1 MYGSDCDGMAAVT
14 AGTNSLGQAV
24 IADLNIAVLIKDI
37 AGFEVTMYYPAIMQM
52 GKTFCDFAQEEV
64 QITGKAVTR
73 LYGFDGWFAA
83 LVAAMAVG
91 VLVLYK
97 LRA

>member
-1 MYGSDCDGMAAVT
+1 MRSAFFAIAFLVAVSSVFAYCGDGVCNTVAGESRSSCCEDCACSSSMVCLENGDCG
-14 AGTNSLGQAV
+14 
-24 IADLNIAVLIKDI
+24 
-37 AGFEVTMYYPAIMQM
+37 
-52 GKTFCDFAQEEV
+52 FAQEEL

-97 LRA
+97 LRT